1 MIKVGFKLIRQT
13 KRNSS
18 AFRRE
23 WLQSNKLSN
32 IHFALIRRQV
42 ELKRAA
48 GLSKPRGGVE
58 LASQL
63 KWGKTR
69 SWEQKVVCSFLKN
82 HSWREK
88 KRLEA
93 EQALTQTEKQ
103 SKCKQR
109 FGSRTKDY
117 IVKLPSATPLVWL
130 WSKNSFFGHGKTK
143 SQLGFSFISSWCK
156 KTLPAFILIVLQQQ
170 TWTNTTPRHRNRHSE
185 PMKPRGKRYQTIK
198 KC

>member
-1 MIKVGFKLIRQT
+1 MALSYLDRQNET
-13 KRNSS
+13 AQLS
-18 AFRRE
+18 AE

-32 IHFALIRRQV
+32 IHLALIRRQV
-42 ELKRAA
+42 RLKRAA

-69 SWEQKVVCSFLKN
+69 SWEQKVVCSFLK
-82 HSWREK
+82 SFLEGK

-93 EQALTQTEKQ
+93 EQAPTQTEKQ
-103 SKCKQR
+103 SKCKQH

-117 IVKLPSATPLVWL
+117 IVKLPSATPSVWL
-130 WSKNSFFGHGKTK
+130 WSKNRFFFDMGKLNPN
-143 SQLGFSFISSWCK
+143 SDSVSYLCDVK

-170 TWTNTTPRHRNRHSE
+170 TCTNTTPRHQNRHSE

>member
-1 MIKVGFKLIRQT
+1 MRT
-13 KRNSS
+13 KS
-18 AFRRE
+18 
-23 WLQSNKLSN
+23 
-32 IHFALIRRQV
+32 
-42 ELKRAA
+42 
-48 GLSKPRGGVE
+48 GLLV
-58 LASQL
+58 
-63 KWGKTR
+63 
-69 SWEQKVVCSFLKN
+69 FKN

-170 TWTNTTPRHRNRHSE
+170 TWTNTTPRHQNRHSE

-198 KC
+198 KMLSDQHHKRKTEGCGKTSEKTGRTIEVVGITHRFKEREFTDCGEM

>member
-48 GLSKPRGGVE
+48 GLSKPRGGSG
-58 LASQL
+58 A
-63 KWGKTR
+63 GKPTQMR
-69 SWEQKVVCSFLKN
+69 QNSIMRTKSGLLVFKN

-93 EQALTQTEKQ
+93 EQAPTQTEKQ

-117 IVKLPSATPLVWL
+117 IVKLPSATPSVWL

-170 TWTNTTPRHRNRHSE
+170 TWTNTTPRHQNRHSE